1 MRPAAP
7 TLCLLALAVLAGGC
21 RGGVARG
28 RVGSGLSTSGAG
40 AGTGTGAGG
49 PAAAPVLRAG
59 EKEILVENRNVGR
72 ITKAEFAQFNAA
84 WDLFVRRDKEWPAA
98 RDAWLARGGA
108 APYVLAEN
116 LLRYFWSAT
125 AYSRKDR
132 KDIYRVADSAR
143 AAGEP
148 AVGYFA
154 NVLVLDEWPLKE
166 PVTIQVEGGE
176 KKVVSVWVNDD
187 VTRQHLAIVLAGIGA
202 PAVPRLTSPAVL
214 HAPSSTARR
223 YAMYAL
229 GSIGS
234 DPAVD
239 ALGSMLAAPDW
250 QDRASAAKSLGFAL
264 RRNPRAKP
272 LLEGAASDPDKFVR
286 KKVEEALSGKSKS
299 EF

>member
-1 MRPAAP
+1 MRP
-7 TLCLLALAVLAGGC
+7 TRLALVLAAAVLAAGC
-21 RGGVARG
+21 RAGVARG
-28 RVGSGLSTSGAG
+28 RVGSGL
-40 AGTGTGAGG
+40 GAGG
-49 PAAAPVLRAG
+49 GGTTGGGGDMPAPAQGPGPSG

-72 ITKAEFAQFNAA
+72 VTRAEFAEFNAA
-84 WDLFVRRDKEWPAA
+84 WDLFIRRDKGWKAA

-125 AYSRKDR
+125 AWGKRE
-132 KDIYRVADSAR
+132 DIYRIADSAR

-154 NVLVLDEWPLKE
+154 NVLALDEWPLKE
-166 PVTIQVEGGE
+166 PVTVQVQGGE
-176 KKVVSVWVNDD
+176 PKVVRVWKNDD

-202 PAVPRLTSPAVL
+202 PAVPRLTSAPVL
-214 HAPSSTARR
+214 RGPSVAARR

-239 ALGSMLAAPDW
+239 ALGGMLSSAPDW
-250 QDRASAAKSLGFAL
+250 QDRASAAKALGFAL
-264 RRNPRAKP
+264 KRNPRAKP
-272 LLEGAASDPDKFVR
+272 LLEAAANDPDRFVK
-286 KKVEEALSGKSKS
+286 KKVEEALSGKGKS

>member
-1 MRPAAP
+1 MRLALPV
-7 TLCLLALAVLAGGC
+7 LALAAALLAAGC

-28 RVGSGLSTSGAG
+28 RVGSGL
-40 AGTGTGAGG
+40 GAGG
-49 PAAAPVLRAG
+49 GATSEGGSGGGDMPPPAAPVAPG

-72 ITKAEFAQFNAA
+72 ITREEFAEFNAA
-84 WDLFVRRDKEWPAA
+84 WTLFVHRDRGWKAA

-125 AYSRKDR
+125 AWGKRE
-132 KDIYRVADSAR
+132 DIYRIADSAR

-166 PVTIQVEGGE
+166 PVTVQVQGGE
-176 KKVVSVWVNDD
+176 AKTVRVWKNDD

-202 PAVPRLTSPAVL
+202 PAVPRLSSAPVL
-214 HAPSSTARR
+214 RGPSVAARR

-234 DPAVD
+234 DAAVD
-239 ALGSMLAAPDW
+239 ALGGMLTAPDW
-250 QDRASAAKSLGFAL
+250 QDRASAAKSLGFSL
-264 RRNPRAKP
+264 KRNPRAKP
-272 LLEGAASDPDKFVR
+272 LLEGAAADPDPFVR
-286 KKVEEALSGKSKS
+286 KKVEEALSGKGKS

>member
-1 MRPAAP
+1 M
-7 TLCLLALAVLAGGC
+7 
-21 RGGVARG
+21 
-28 RVGSGLSTSGAG
+28 GSGVGTSGAG
-40 AGTGTGAGG
+40 GG
-49 PAAAPVLRAG
+49 GDMPPPAAAPAAPG

-72 ITKAEFAQFNAA
+72 VTRAEFAEFNAA
-84 WDLFVRRDKEWPAA
+84 WDLFVRRDKGWKAA

-125 AYSRKDR
+125 AWGKRE
-132 KDIYRVADSAR
+132 DIYRIADSAR

-154 NVLVLDEWPLKE
+154 NVLALDEWPLKE
-166 PVTIQVEGGE
+166 PVTVQVQGGE
-176 KKVVSVWVNDD
+176 PKVVRVWKNDD

-202 PAVPRLTSPAVL
+202 PAVPRLASAPVL
-214 HAPSSTARR
+214 RGPSVASRR

-229 GSIGS
+229 GSIGT
-234 DPAVD
+234 DAAVD
-239 ALGSMLAAPDW
+239 ALGGMLSAPDW

-264 RRNPRAKP
+264 KRKARAKP
-272 LLEGAASDPDKFVR
+272 LLEGAASDPDPFVK
-286 KKVEEALSGKSKS
+286 KKVEEALAGKGKS

>member
-1 MRPAAP
+1 MRPVRPAV
-7 TLCLLALAVLAGGC
+7 LALAVLAAAGSFAGC
-21 RGGVARG
+21 RAGVGRG
-28 RVGSGLSTSGAG
+28 RVGSGVGLAGTGSGAG
-40 AGTGTGAGG
+40 GG
-49 PAAAPVLRAG
+49 DLPPPPPPASSG

-72 ITKAEFAQFNAA
+72 ITRAEFAEFNAA
-84 WDLFVRRDKEWPAA
+84 WDLFVKRDKGWKPA

-125 AYSRKDR
+125 AWGKRE
-132 KDIYRVADSAR
+132 DIYRIADSAR

-154 NVLVLDEWPLKE
+154 NVLVLDDWPLKE
-166 PVTIQVEGGE
+166 PVTVQVQGGE
-176 KKVVSVWVNDD
+176 RKTVTVWKNDD
-187 VTRQHLAIVLAGIGA
+187 VTRQHLAIVLAGIGL
-202 PAVPRLTSPAVL
+202 PSVPRLTSPAVL
-214 HAPSSTARR
+214 RGQSVGARR

-239 ALGSMLAAPDW
+239 ALGGMLGASDW
-250 QDRASAAKSLGFAL
+250 QDRASAAK
-264 RRNPRAKP
+264 P
-272 LLEGAASDPDKFVR
+272 LLEAAVADSDPFVR
-286 KKVEEALSGKSKS
+286 KKVEEALSGKGKS